1 MTTALPTTP
10 MSDLPD
16 VRHLRLVDDIPQD
29 TAPGSPPLVGYLVL
43 VPEGTDPAELFAR
56 AGVQP
61 VATPVRRTA
70 DDDIRIDPAR
80 HVAEVDGQELDL
92 TYLEFEL
99 LAHLVRHP
107 QHVHTRE
114 RLMAE
119 IWGYDHVGDGRTV
132 DVHVARLRRK
142 LGKAHRDRIVTVRS
156 VGYKYVPGR
165 QVGSDAALR
174 GRP

>member
-1 MTTALPTTP
+1 MTTALPSTP
-10 MSDLPD
+10 LSD

-29 TAPGSPPLVGYLVL
+29 TAPGSPPLVGYFVL

-61 VATPVRRTA
+61 VAPPVRQPA
-70 DDDIRIDPAR
+70 GDDVQVDPER
-80 HVAEVDGQELDL
+80 HVAAVEGRELDL

-107 QHVHTRE
+107 RHVHTRE

-132 DVHVARLRRK
+132 DVHIARLRRK
-142 LGKAHRDRIVTVRS
+142 LGKAYRDRIVTVRS

-165 QVGSDAALR
+165 QASGSEPALPTR
-174 GRP
+174 L

>member
-1 MTTALPTTP
+1 MTTALPTPTP
-10 MSDLPD
+10 LSD
-16 VRHLRLVDDIPQD
+16 VRHLRLVDDLPQD
-29 TAPGSPPLVGYLVL
+29 AAGAPGSPALVGYLVM

-56 AGVQP
+56 AGVRP
-61 VATPVRRTA
+61 VAARRPEGEA
-70 DDDIRIDPAR
+70 VHIDAAR
-80 HVAEVDGQELDL
+80 HVAVVDGQELDL

-132 DVHVARLRRK
+132 DVHIARLRRK
-142 LGKAHRDRIVTVRS
+142 LGAAHRDRIVTVRS

-165 QVGSDAALR
+165 RVTPDTALR

>member
-1 MTTALPTTP
+1 MTTALPTTAL
-10 MSDLPD
+10 SD
-16 VRHLRLVDDIPQD
+16 VRHLRLVDEIPQD

-56 AGVQP
+56 AGVHP
-61 VATPVRRTA
+61 VAPPVRRTEN
-70 DDDIRIDPAR
+70 DDVRIDPAR
-80 HVAEVDGQELDL
+80 HVAEVDGRELDL

-99 LAHLVRHP
+99 LAHLVRRPH
-107 QHVHTRE
+107 HVHSRE

-132 DVHVARLRRK
+132 DVHIARLRRK

-165 QVGSDAALR
+165 ETSPNAALCD
-174 GRP
+174 RP